1 MRAILLFFL
10 HYFSP
15 NKMLN
20 LAECLWRQCLS
31 DQNQNVGFKK
41 KKGGGSTIH
50 KLFHDTWKI
59 QRWFRRFHLA
69 FRWQKIKK
77 QKTPGTSTSELGLVL
92 LASSHPM
99 VRHCDLPL
107 WRRPPGLLNGAGR
120 DPLFST
126 SFPSPWPSLLLFGAL
141 ISEMTTVD
149 LEM

>member
-1 MRAILLFFL
+1 MRAILLFFFL
-10 HYFSP
+10 YYFSP

-31 DQNQNVGFKK
+31 DQNQNVGLKK
-41 KKGGGSTIH
+41 KKRWGSTIH
-50 KLFHDTWKI
+50 KLFHDTWKT

-69 FRWQKIKK
+69 FRGQKMKK

-107 WRRPPGLLNGAGR
+107 WRRPQVFSMARVETRCFLRLFLPLGHLCCCLGLL
-120 DPLFST
+120 FQKWQ
-126 SFPSPWPSLLLFGAL
+126 PW
-141 ISEMTTVD
+141 T
-149 LEM
+149 